1 MSDLV
6 YLYGFVPGDTAAPGD
21 DLRGIDDA
29 AVELMD
35 AGGVRAVVSHLPAA
49 EYSAGI
55 LERRLEDLAWVG
67 AQGLAHERVVLWF
80 VDHGDIVPARL
91 FSLYAG
97 TASMRGALAQR
108 ADAIAAT
115 IRAFSGLREWNLK
128 VAYDAEELARHGGE
142 VSDELRA
149 LDAEIA
155 AASPGK
161 RYLLARKRADVL
173 KREVTRSARRIAH
186 ELLDALAAH
195 AEQHRTLPLAAVDD
209 GGTVVLSAAL
219 LVHRDHE
226 AALRSVAEERTAE
239 LTKLGMIVS
248 FSGPWA
254 PYRFIEEN
262 GDT

>member
-6 YLYGFVPGDTAAPGD
+6 YLYGFVPGETAAPGD
-21 DLRGIDDA
+21 ELRGIDDA
-29 AVELMD
+29 RVELLD
-35 AGGVRAVVSHLPAA
+35 VDGVCAVVSHLPAA
-49 EYSAGI
+49 EYSAGV

-128 VAYDAEELARHGGE
+128 VAYDADELGRHGGE

-155 AASPGK
+155 AAAPGR
-161 RYLLARKRADVL
+161 RYLLAKKRADVL
-173 KREVTRSARRIAH
+173 KGEVARSARRIAH

-195 AEQHRTLPLAAVDD
+195 AVQERTLPLAAVDD

-219 LVHRDHE
+219 LVQRE
-226 AALRSVAEERTAE
+226 QEEALRRVAEERNAA
-239 LTKLGMIVS
+239 LTTLGMIVS

-254 PYRFIEEN
+254 PYRFIEDN
-262 GDT
+262 VDT